1 MAPSTRLFP
10 GDEELGKRDDDHKL
24 RTKPIAAWHYRRWLL
39 RRNMKR
45 IGLTLLALIALYYFV
60 KNMPTDLKQPSVRP
74 HYDHSP
80 SRGGEMSRP
89 PPPAPGKAHAAAD
102 KPGEEKYWYSGPI
115 KFFELA
121 VSLYEIPSARGRT
134 DANKNIVF
142 AASNLKSAATLLPLA
157 CEMARWKRND
167 VHFAFMG
174 RDQIPIKTLEEVNG
188 ITADCNVRM
197 HDARPDYGPEST
209 DFRMEVS
216 SAAALGHINN
226 YMHPQAVIVDNSGTE
241 EDYFLIGIRDRSMEL
256 ERTLIELPDN
266 AEQSLIWFTRLDS
279 SSLNGKSPKRSVD
292 ILIHAQPSASGSLIR
307 LLASLKRA
315 DYFGSPPP
323 RLTIELPN
331 DVDEFAARYLAHSFT
346 WPPGE
351 FPVQGSAQ
359 QLTLRRR
366 IPHQRLTAEESSVRF
381 FESFWPANR
390 FTSHVLV
397 LSPQVELSPL
407 YYHYLKY
414 TLLEYKYS
422 VAAASSLLSNEN
434 LMGISLDLPSTYLND
449 TTPFTAPPNP
459 ESAKAPEGNGPSFLW
474 GSPNSNAALYFGD
487 KWMELHTL
495 VSHSLSSASS
505 APKKR
510 ISTSYPSWL
519 EYILT
524 LSNSRGY
531 SMLYPQLTAGDALAT
546 VHNELYQP
554 PEEFD
559 NPKTETETMTE
570 DGNFTAD
577 PAQHRSLQHKEFPLA
592 RSSLVNM
599 LPDNQLLAPLHSM
612 PLLTWDGRVVDRIDL
627 GGEAEEF
634 SAKFRREVGG
644 CKTPVSSKTRL
655 VDVGVENLFCD
666 GGDNDE
672 VPGKT
677 TEKATDKVDDEA
689 SEEAPDD
696 EKAEPT
702 ETEESQSTTPP
713 HADPTETPAE
723 GQMDANLEAG
733 IIVGT

>member
-10 GDEELGKRDDDHKL
+10 GDEELGKRDDDHKV
-24 RTKPIAAWHYRRWLL
+24 RTKPIAGWHYRRWLL

-45 IGLTLLALIALYYFV
+45 IGLTLLALVALYYFV
-60 KNMPTDLKQPSVRP
+60 KNIPTDLKQPSIRP
-74 HYDHSP
+74 SYGHSP
-80 SRGGEMSRP
+80 SRGGGMSGPRP
-89 PPPAPGKAHAAAD
+89 PSPEKTQAAPTGD
-102 KPGEEKYWYSGPI
+102 ELEGEKHWFNGPI
-115 KFFELA
+115 KFYELA
-121 VSLYEIPSARGRT
+121 TSLYLINGKGRT
-134 DANKNIVF
+134 DFNNNVVF
-142 AASNLKSAATLLPLA
+142 AAANLKSAATLLPLA
-157 CEMARWKRND
+157 CEMARWKRNE
-167 VHFAFMG
+167 VHFALMG
-174 RDQIPIKTLEEVNG
+174 REEIPMKTLEKVNG

-197 HDARPDYGPEST
+197 HDARPDYGVEST

-216 SAAALGHINN
+216 SGAALGHINS

-241 EDYFLIGIRDRSMEL
+241 EEYFLAGIRDRSIEIG
-256 ERTLIELPDN
+256 RTLIELPYN
-266 AEQSLIWFTRLDS
+266 AEQSLMWLTRLDS
-279 SSLNGKSPKRSVD
+279 SSLNAYNKVSVD

-307 LLASLKRA
+307 LLTSLKGA
-315 DYFGSPPP
+315 DYFGSAPP

-331 DVDEFAARYLAHSFT
+331 DVDEFATRFLANSFS

-366 IPHQRLTAEESSVRF
+366 IPHERLTAEESSIRF
-381 FESFWPANR
+381 LESFWPANR

-414 TLLEYKYS
+414 ALLEYKYS
-422 VAAASSLLSNEN
+422 SAAASSMRSHEDLL
-434 LMGISLDLPSTYLND
+434 GISLDLPSTYLND
-449 TTPFTAPPNP
+449 STPFTAPPNP
-459 ESAKAPEGNGPSFLW
+459 ASAKAPEANGPSFLW

-487 KWMELHTL
+487 KWTELHTL

-505 APKKR
+505 APKKL

-559 NPKTETETMTE
+559 KPKSETESTTE
-570 DGNFTAD
+570 DGNLTAD
-577 PAQHRSLQHKEFPLA
+577 PAQHLSLQHKEFPLA
-592 RSSLVNM
+592 HSNLVNM
-599 LPDNQLLAPLHSM
+599 LPDNQVLAPLHTI
-612 PLLTWDGRVVDRIDL
+612 PLLTWDGRVVDRFDL
-627 GGEAEEF
+627 GDEAEEF

-644 CKTPVSSKTRL
+644 CKKPVPAKTRL
-655 VDVGVENLFCD
+655 VNMGVENLFCE
-666 GGDNDE
+666 GGKEDE
-672 VPGKT
+672 VP
-677 TEKATDKVDDEA
+677 EKASGEAADEADDEV
-689 SEEAPDD
+689 SEEALDD
-696 EKAEPT
+696 ESVEPT
-702 ETEESQSTTPP
+702 ETEESHSTTPA
-713 HADPTETPAE
+713 HSHSTETAGE
-723 GQMDANLEAG
+723 AHMNANLEEG

>member
-10 GDEELGKRDDDHKL
+10 GDEELGKRDDDHRL
-24 RTKPIAAWHYRRWLL
+24 RTKSITAWHYRRWLL

-60 KNMPTDLKQPSVRP
+60 KNIPTDLKQPSVRP
-74 HYDHSP
+74 SYDHSP
-80 SRGGEMSRP
+80 SRGGGTLGQRP
-89 PPPAPGKAHAAAD
+89 PSPGKTQPAPTGD
-102 KPGEEKYWYSGPI
+102 KPREEQHWYNGPI

-121 VSLYEIPSARGRT
+121 TSLYAITRAKGGT
-134 DANKNIVF
+134 DFNKNVVF

-174 RDQIPIKTLEEVNG
+174 RDEIPMKTLEQVNG
-188 ITADCNVRM
+188 VTADCNVRM

-216 SAAALGHINN
+216 SGAALGHINN
-226 YMHPQAVIVDNSGTE
+226 FMHPQAVIVDNFATE
-241 EDYFLIGIRDRSMEL
+241 EEYFLMGIRDRSIEL
-256 ERTLIELPDN
+256 GRTLIELPDN
-266 AEQSLIWFTRLDS
+266 AEQRLMWLTRLDS
-279 SSLNGKSPKRSVD
+279 SSLNAYNKVSVD

-307 LLASLKRA
+307 LLTSLRRA
-315 DYFGSPPP
+315 DYFGSSPP

-331 DVDEFAARYLAHSFT
+331 EVDEFATRFLANSFS

-351 FPVQGSAQ
+351 FPVQGNSQ

-366 IPHQRLTAEESSVRF
+366 IPHDRLTAEESSIRF
-381 FESFWPANR
+381 LESFWPANR

-414 TLLEYKYS
+414 TILEYKYS
-422 VAAASSLLSNEN
+422 IAAATSMMSHEDLL
-434 LMGISLDLPSTYLND
+434 GISLDLPSTYLND

-459 ESAKAPEGNGPSFLW
+459 PSAEAPEGNGPSFLW

-487 KWMELHTL
+487 KWTELHTL

-546 VHNELYQP
+546 VHTELYQP

-559 NPKTETETMTE
+559 KPKTETETTTD

-577 PAQHRSLQHKEFPLA
+577 PAQHLSLQHKEFPLA
-592 RSSLVNM
+592 HSSLVNM
-599 LPDNQLLAPLHSM
+599 LPDNQLLAPLFSI
-612 PLLTWDGRVVDRIDL
+612 PLLTWDGRIVDRIDL
-627 GGEAEEF
+627 GDEAEEF
-634 SAKFRREVGG
+634 STKFRREVGG
-644 CKTPVSSKTRL
+644 CKTPVPSKTRL

-666 GGDNDE
+666 GGGENEVLEKELDE
-672 VPGKT
+672 
-677 TEKATDKVDDEA
+677 AAHEA
-689 SEEAPDD
+689 SEEEAND
-696 EKAEPT
+696 ESPETT
-702 ETEESQSTTPP
+702 ETEESQSTIPG
-713 HADPTETPAE
+713 HANPTEVAAE
-723 GQMDANLEAG
+723 GHMDANLEAG
-733 IIVGT
+733 ILVGT

>member
-10 GDEELGKRDDDHKL
+10 GDEELGKRDDDHRL
-24 RTKPIAAWHYRRWLL
+24 RTKSITAWHYRRWLL

-45 IGLTLLALIALYYFV
+45 IGLALLALIALYYFV
-60 KNMPTDLKQPSVRP
+60 KNIPTDLKPPSVRP
-74 HYDHSP
+74 SYDHSP
-80 SRGGEMSRP
+80 SPGGGMVGHRP
-89 PPPAPGKAHAAAD
+89 HAPPKTQPAPAGD
-102 KPGEEKYWYSGPI
+102 KPPGEEKHWYNGPI

-121 VSLYEIPSARGRT
+121 TSLFAITKAKGGT
-134 DANKNIVF
+134 DLNKNVIF

-174 RDQIPIKTLEEVNG
+174 RDQIPMKTLEQVNG
-188 ITADCNVRM
+188 ITADCNVMM

-216 SAAALGHINN
+216 SGAALGHINN

-241 EDYFLIGIRDRSMEL
+241 EEYFLIGIRDRSIEL
-256 ERTLIELPDN
+256 GRTLIELPDN
-266 AEQSLIWFTRLDS
+266 AEQRLMWLTRLDS
-279 SSLNGKSPKRSVD
+279 WSLNGKSPKTRLS
-292 ILIHAQPSASGSLIR
+292 SLR
-307 LLASLKRA
+307 GA
-315 DYFGSPPP
+315 DYFGSSPP

-331 DVDEFAARYLAHSFT
+331 EVDEFATRFLANSFS

-351 FPVQGSAQ
+351 FPVQGNSQ

-366 IPHQRLTAEESSVRF
+366 IPHSRLTAEESSIRF
-381 FESFWPANR
+381 LESFWPANR

-414 TLLEYKYS
+414 TILEYKYS
-422 VAAASSLLSNEN
+422 MAAASSMMSNED
-434 LMGISLDLPSTYLND
+434 LLGISLDLPSTYLND
-449 TTPFTAPPNP
+449 TTRFTAPPNP
-459 ESAKAPEGNGPSFLW
+459 VSAVVPEADGPSFLW

-487 KWMELHTL
+487 KWTELHTL

-559 NPKTETETMTE
+559 KPKTEFETTKDE
-570 DGNFTAD
+570 GNFTAD
-577 PAQHRSLQHKEFPLA
+577 PAKHLSLQHKEFPLA
-592 RSSLVNM
+592 HSSLVNM

-627 GGEAEEF
+627 GDEAEKF
-634 SAKFRREVGG
+634 SAKFRRDVGG
-644 CKTPVSSKTRL
+644 CKTPVPSKTRL

-666 GGDNDE
+666 GGSEDE
-672 VPGKT
+672 VP
-677 TEKATDKVDDEA
+677 EKATDKATDEA
-689 SEEAPDD
+689 SEEEPDD
-696 EKAEPT
+696 ESPEPT
-702 ETEESQSTTPP
+702 ETEESQSTIPGRS
-713 HADPTETPAE
+713 DPTEVAAE

-733 IIVGT
+733 ILVGT